1 MFPYGHI
8 ECSFDSI
15 AEQGL
20 AGGQKSSTQY
30 HEVVVFFSEKFSSKG
45 SFGHVECSSEN
56 PGKTNLVWG
65 QKTSPQNQKGWFFL
79 PKKIRNSFV
88 WTRKIQF
95 LHF

>member
-30 HEVVVFFSEKFSSKG
+30 HEVVVFF
-45 SFGHVECSSEN
+45 
-56 PGKTNLVWG
+56 
-65 QKTSPQNQKGWFFL
+65 QKNFPQKVPL
-79 PKKIRNSFV
+79 D
-88 WTRKIQF
+88 T
-95 LHF
+95 

>member
-30 HEVVVFFSEKFSSKG
+30 HEVVVFFSE
-45 SFGHVECSSEN
+45 
-56 PGKTNLVWG
+56 
-65 QKTSPQNQKGWFFL
+65 
-79 PKKIRNSFV
+79 
-88 WTRKIQF
+88 
-95 LHF
+95 